1 MADLI
6 DLYADKNFT
15 LQWHLTSRCQ
25 QCCKHCY
32 VFDEKTYEL
41 ERKREL
47 PLEKCKEIIDDFKS
61 FCNTLHVKG
70 EIAFTGGDPM
80 LKENLFDLLD
90 YTYENKL
97 IIHLL
102 GNPFLID
109 DAVAEKLKKHHV
121 SRYQV
126 SLDGL
131 KEKHDY
137 LRKPGSFDETI
148 RAIKVLRNHGIQVG
162 VMFTLSKFNKD
173 DLIPLMDVVSELE
186 VTAFTFA
193 RICGVGNGTGLIH
206 EIITPQEYKKLLLEW
221 DAHAAEL
228 YEKGTKSYFGRK
240 DHLFKLLDYDKGS
253 LKPAGDKDTI
263 YAGCTMGIT
272 GIILLSD
279 GTVMACRRFP
289 SPVGKLPDQKLL
301 DVFLNSK
308 ELNEYRK
315 IENLEKCSKCELL
328 RFCRGCPAVSYG
340 QHGDWRKA
348 DPQCWKEVD

>member
-32 VFDEKTYEL
+32 VFDKATYE
-41 ERKREL
+41 RE
-47 PLEKCKEIIDDFKS
+47 KKKELSFETNKKIIDDFVD
-61 FCNTLHVKG
+61 FCNHMHVRG

-80 LKENLFDLLD
+80 LRDDLFDLLD
-90 YTYENKL
+90 YTYSKKL
-97 IIHLL
+97 IIHVL

-109 DAVAEKLKKHHV
+109 DDMAEKLRQHHV

-131 KEKHDY
+131 KDKHDY
-137 LRKPGSFDETI
+137 LRKPGSYDATI
-148 RAIKVLRNHGIQVG
+148 SAIKTLKKHNIQVG

-173 DLIPLMDVVSELE
+173 DLLPLMDVVADLNI
-186 VTAFTFA
+186 TAFSFA
-193 RICGVGNGTGLIH
+193 RICGVGNGAGLVH
-206 EIITPQEYKKLLLEW
+206 EIITPQEYKELLIQY
-221 DAHAAEL
+221 DDKAAEL
-228 YEKGTKSYFGRK
+228 YEKGTKTYFGRK

-253 LKPAGDKDTI
+253 LVPAGDKNMI

-272 GIILLSD
+272 GIIVLAD

-289 SPVGKLPDQKLL
+289 SPVGKVPEEKLL
-301 DVFLNSK
+301 DIFLKSEK
-308 ELNEYRK
+308 LNEYR
-315 IENLEKCSKCELL
+315 NVHALEKCSKCELL
-328 RFCRGCPAVSYG
+328 RFCRGCPAVAYG
-340 QHGDWRKA
+340 QYGDWRKA
-348 DPQCWKEVD
+348 DPQCWKEI